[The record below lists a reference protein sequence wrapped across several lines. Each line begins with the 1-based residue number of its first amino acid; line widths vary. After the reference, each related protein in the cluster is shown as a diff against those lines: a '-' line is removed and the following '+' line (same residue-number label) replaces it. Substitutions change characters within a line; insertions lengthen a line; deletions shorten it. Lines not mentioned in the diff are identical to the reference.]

1 MFEIQDAWLACAST
15 PRDVTCLA
23 LARPSLQ
30 IKASE
35 DELAKERDCVG
46 HLIPNQDAAAC
57 ALVGSEDTWVPGD
70 K

>member
-1 MFEIQDAWLACAST
+1 M
-15 PRDVTCLA
+15 TCLA